1 MKGRQVVLGRHDG
14 REAAAL
20 LDDGQL
26 VDLAID
32 SDDQLSVGAICRGVA
47 ERLMKGQGG
56 VFVRLPDGQRGYL
69 RERAGLR
76 EGQPLLVQIS
86 GAAEDGKA
94 IPLTSRLIF
103 RGRNVLVTPRAPGI
117 NVSRR
122 IRDTARRDH
131 LTDLASRA
139 MGDRDYGVILRSA
152 AAGAEDADILAEL
165 IPLIDLADR
174 IMAETEGPPEFL
186 LAAPT
191 AWEWAWTE
199 WSDPQPDAIEEGD
212 DAFESAG
219 VLEALDALLID
230 RVPLANGAS
239 AFIQPTRALI
249 AIDVNTGNDT
259 SPAAA
264 LKANIALARDLPRQL
279 RLRGLGGQI
288 VIDFAPIPKRDR
300 VALEQVLTAAF
311 KTDGTE
317 TTLVGWTAMGLYEIS
332 RKRDRARLA
341 RLLGGR

>member
-26 VDLAID
+26 VDVAID
-32 SDDQLSVGAICRGVA
+32 SDDELSVGAICRGVA

-76 EGQPLLVQIS
+76 EGQHLLVQIS
-86 GAAEDGKA
+86 GTAEDGKA

-174 IMAETEGPPEFL
+174 IMAETEGPPELL

-212 DAFESAG
+212 DAFEIGGRSGSA
-219 VLEALDALLID
+219 
-230 RVPLANGAS
+230 R
-239 AFIQPTRALI
+239 
-249 AIDVNTGNDT
+249 
-259 SPAAA
+259 
-264 LKANIALARDLPRQL
+264 
-279 RLRGLGGQI
+279 
-288 VIDFAPIPKRDR
+288 
-300 VALEQVLTAAF
+300 
-311 KTDGTE
+311 
-317 TTLVGWTAMGLYEIS
+317 
-332 RKRDRARLA
+332 RLA
-341 RLLGGR
+341 R